1 MNQQSTT
8 IGLIGDVHAE
18 DVRLEATLR
27 HLADSDVS
35 TILCTGDLADGRG
48 NLDRVVELLI
58 EHEVK
63 VVAGNHDR
71 WLLADKY
78 RHVPKA
84 HSRDNLKSH
93 TLDYFRSLPKSRSIS
108 FQGHDLLLCHGVGDQ
123 DLAKVWPGTLRMAAE
138 RSETLDSLIDS
149 HAYQW
154 IINGHVHFQTVI
166 PFRTLTLI
174 NAGTLAGERW
184 PGFLT
189 LDPISSEVEVFSF
202 RKDQIQSMGT
212 KSINTLLRP
221 WKNTQC
227 FSGDWDPSFLVDP
240 QSKAA

>member
-27 HLADSDVS
+27 HLAESDVS

-58 EHEVK
+58 EYEVK

-78 RHVPKA
+78 RHVPQA

-202 RKDQIQSMGT
+202 RKDQIQSKGT

>member
-1 MNQQSTT
+1 
-8 IGLIGDVHAE
+8 
-18 DVRLEATLR
+18 
-27 HLADSDVS
+27 
-35 TILCTGDLADGRG
+35 
-48 NLDRVVELLI
+48 
-58 EHEVK
+58 

-78 RHVPKA
+78 RHVPQA

>member
-1 MNQQSTT
+1 MDQQSTT

-18 DVRLEATLR
+18 DVRLEAALR
-27 HLADSDVS
+27 YLADSEVS

-58 EHEVK
+58 EYEVK

-78 RHVPKA
+78 RHVPQA
-84 HSRDNLKSH
+84 HRRDKLKSN
-93 TLDYFRSLPKSRSIS
+93 TLDFFSALPKSRSIS
-108 FQGHDLLLCHGVGDQ
+108 FRGQDLLLCHGMGDQ

-138 RSETLDSLIDS
+138 RSETLDDFIDS
-149 HAYQW
+149 QAYQW

-166 PFRTLTLI
+166 PFQTLTLI

-184 PGFLT
+184 PGFLS
-189 LDPISSEVEVFSF
+189 LDPVRGEVEVLAFEGWTIRS
-202 RKDQIQSMGT
+202 RGVRQLQ
-212 KSINTLLRP
+212 TLARS

-227 FSGDWDPSFLVDP
+227 FSGDWDPSFLVNP
-240 QSKAA
+240 QISAA